1 MVGELIPPQPFQ
13 KYYFI
18 NEVNMKTSHKI
29 WMAVAAL
36 LLIGVYLVP
45 IWSIGMEA
53 PQYPEG
59 IGMNIMVDNIE
70 GKQPNDLK
78 NINGLNHYIGMKPIE
93 PASIPELMVMPYI
106 FGFLII
112 TGLIIAATGK
122 RKLILF
128 WLGIFILLAI
138 AGLVDFYMWGYDYG
152 HNLNPD
158 APIKVPGMTYQPPL
172 LGSKQLLNINATS
185 LPHIGF
191 YFALL
196 SMSIAGLVWW
206 KSGEK

>member
-1 MVGELIPPQPFQ
+1 
-13 KYYFI
+13 
-18 NEVNMKTSHKI
+18 MKSSHKL

-45 IWSIGMEA
+45 IWSISMEA

-59 IGMNIMVDNIE
+59 IGMNITVNNIE

-78 NINGLNHYIGMKPIE
+78 NINGLNHYIGMKSIE
-93 PASIPELMVMPYI
+93 PASIPELQLMPYI

-112 TGLIIAATGK
+112 SGLIIAATGK
-122 RKLILF
+122 RTLILF

-138 AGLVDFYMWGYDYG
+138 AGLVDFYLWGYDYG

-185 LPHIGF
+185 LPHLGF
-191 YFALL
+191 YFALV
-196 SMSIAGLVWW
+196 SMGIAGWAWW
-206 KSGEK
+206 KSGDD

>member
-1 MVGELIPPQPFQ
+1 
-13 KYYFI
+13 
-18 NEVNMKTSHKI
+18 MKTTHKL
-29 WMAVAAL
+29 WMAIAAL

-45 IWSIGMEA
+45 IWSISMEA

-59 IGMNIMVDNIE
+59 IGMNITVNNIE

-78 NINGLNHYIGMKPIE
+78 NINGLNHYIGMKSIE
-93 PASIPELMVMPYI
+93 PASIPELTLMPYI

-112 TGLIIAATGK
+112 SGLTIAAAGK
-122 RKLILF
+122 RTLILF

-138 AGLVDFYMWGYDYG
+138 AGLVDFYLWGYDYG
-152 HNLNPD
+152 HNLSPD

-185 LPHIGF
+185 LPHLGF
-191 YFALL
+191 YFALV
-196 SMSIAGLVWW
+196 SMAIAGLAWW
-206 KSGEK
+206 KSGENDL

>member
-1 MVGELIPPQPFQ
+1 
-13 KYYFI
+13 
-18 NEVNMKTSHKI
+18 
-29 WMAVAAL
+29 MAFAAL
-36 LLIGVYLVP
+36 LLIGVFLVP
-45 IWSIGMEA
+45 IWSISMEA

-59 IGMNIMVDNIE
+59 IGMNIRIDNIE
-70 GKQPNDLK
+70 GKQPHDLK

-93 PASIPELMVMPYI
+93 PASIPELQIMPYI

-112 TGLIIAATGK
+112 SGLMIAATGK
-122 RKLILF
+122 RTLILF
-128 WLGIFILLAI
+128 WLGVFILLAI
-138 AGLVDFYMWGYDYG
+138 AGLVDFYLWGYDYG
-152 HNLNPD
+152 HNLDPN

-196 SMSIAGLVWW
+196 SMSIAGLAWW
-206 KSGEK
+206 KSGDK